1 MRSTLA
7 PASCEATVRAPGDAR
22 SQHIQRYRRGELARR
37 LLLLPVVG
45 VSRLTSDTGWA
56 NPAGAADGHESYAI
70 QRRTVMCRLTICVH
84 VGNTIAWFVDT
95 AMWLMWP
102 VFPCMNTTA
111 WYAIQGNAPLGT
123 NDAMEGG
130 SPWRR
135 TWVKPQDFPKLAWP
149 SHRDVHQRGAVTT

>member
-1 MRSTLA
+1 MLTNGLAYEWLIVRSTLA

-95 AMWLMWP
+95 AMWLP
-102 VFPCMNTTA
+102 SGVRSKPGRRCLLPHT
-111 WYAIQGNAPLGT
+111 
-123 NDAMEGG
+123 G
-130 SPWRR
+130 S
-135 TWVKPQDFPKLAWP
+135 T
-149 SHRDVHQRGAVTT
+149 